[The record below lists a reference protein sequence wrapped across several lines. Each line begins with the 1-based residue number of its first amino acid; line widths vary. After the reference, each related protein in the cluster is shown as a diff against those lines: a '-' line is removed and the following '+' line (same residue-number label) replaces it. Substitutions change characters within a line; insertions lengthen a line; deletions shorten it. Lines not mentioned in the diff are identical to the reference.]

1 MGLLCERLV
10 YKFTKLSTKL
20 GLWELFICSHKFWF
34 QKLGISSRRLNIEM
48 GRFTTIP
55 RKDWLCTK
63 CKSNTIDNEI
73 HFLTT
78 CGKYDNQEK
87 KYSSL
92 VIKYS
97 HFFCLRKLTKT
108 ILATVL
114 KFEEREILD
123 LVGHYY

>member
-1 MGLLCERLV
+1 
-10 YKFTKLSTKL
+10 
-20 GLWELFICSHKFWF
+20 
-34 QKLGISSRRLNIEM
+34 M

-55 RKDWLCTK
+55 RKDRLCTK
-63 CKSNTIDNEI
+63 CKSNTIIENEI

-78 CGKYDNQEK
+78 CRKYDNQEK